1 MMARLTHTA
10 ASTKPWRQYGQ
21 GMVEYVVVLA
31 TVVFALTVPLNGAGS
46 NNVIEEIEQ
55 VLQDNYEG
63 YSFAVSLSEMPD
75 AVSMDEALQMF
86 EDAGGDPNQLTD
98 AGDLIQKVDDFLDI
112 SFSDLIP
119 DVTDFSV
126 DDLLDGELPSFG
138 DGEDA
143 TDSDG
148 NTPLF
153 NEDGEAMTLETIFID
168 GDGDIFELNESEL
181 FAQDDTDESDALTE
195 DDVCTD
201 SSVVRLPVT
210 DTSTSPASVECD
222 GTDGEAVLDSNGN
235 FIGSDNLV
243 TNDDNTVAVIGNG
256 FVVGIDEDEDD
267 ILLNED
273 DVTINGDGEVFLVTE
288 EVDTSG
294 FSFP

>member
-1 MMARLTHTA
+1 MARLTHTA

-98 AGDLIQKVDDFLDI
+98 AGDLIQQVDDFLDI

-119 DVTDFSV
+119 NVTDFSV

-273 DVTINGDGEVFLVTE
+273 DVTINGDGEVFLITE

>member
-98 AGDLIQKVDDFLDI
+98 AGDLIQQVDDFLDI

-119 DVTDFSV
+119 NVTDFSV

-273 DVTINGDGEVFLVTE
+273 DVTINGDGEVFLITE

>member
-273 DVTINGDGEVFLVTE
+273 DVTINGDGEVFLITE

>member
-1 MMARLTHTA
+1 MNLFTHKSPTRNR
-10 ASTKPWRQYGQ
+10 WYQRGQ

-31 TVVFALTVPLNGAGS
+31 TTVFALTVPLNGAGS

-55 VLQDNYEG
+55 VLRDNYEG
-63 YSFAVSLSEMPD
+63 YSFAVTLSEMPD
-75 AVSMDEALQMF
+75 AISMDEALQMF

-98 AGDLIQKVDDFLDI
+98 AAAMIEQVDDFLDV

-126 DDLLDGELPSFG
+126 DDLLAGELPSFG
-138 DGEDA
+138 DSEGEGDNNGNSPLLNQDGDA
-143 TDSDG
+143 MNLSSVFING
-148 NTPLF
+148 
-153 NEDGEAMTLETIFID
+153 DGE
-168 GDGDIFELNESEL
+168 IFELNEAEL
-181 FAQDDTDESDALTE
+181 FAPDDTDESDVLTE

-201 SSVVRLPVT
+201 TGVVRLPVT
-210 DTSTSPASVECD
+210 DTSTSPATVECD
-222 GTDGEAVLDSNGN
+222 GSDGEAVLDSNGN
-235 FIGSDNLV
+235 FVGSNSLV
-243 TNDDNTVAVIGNG
+243 TNDDNTVSVIGEG
-256 FVVGIDEDEDD
+256 FVVGIDDDEDD

-273 DVTINGDGEVFLVTE
+273 DVIIDGNGDIFLITE

>member
-1 MMARLTHTA
+1 
-10 ASTKPWRQYGQ
+10 
-21 GMVEYVVVLA
+21 MVEYVVVLA

>member
-1 MMARLTHTA
+1 MARLTHTA

-168 GDGDIFELNESEL
+168 GDGDIFELNEPEL

-273 DVTINGDGEVFLVTE
+273 DVTINGDGEVFLITE

>member
-1 MMARLTHTA
+1 MAGLLNHTT
-10 ASTKPWRQYGQ
+10 TKTWYQRGQ

-31 TVVFALTVPLNGAGS
+31 TLVFALTVPLNGPGS
-46 NNVIEEIEQ
+46 NNVIEQIEQ

-75 AVSMDEALQMF
+75 AISMDEALQMF
-86 EDAGGDPNQLTD
+86 EDAGGDPSQLTD
-98 AGDLIQKVDDFLDI
+98 AGDLIQQVDDFLDV

-126 DDLLDGELPSFG
+126 DDLLDGDLPSFG

-153 NEDGEAMTLETIFID
+153 NEDGEAMTLDTIFID

-181 FAQDDTDESDALTE
+181 FAPDDTDESDALTE
-195 DDVCTD
+195 DEVCTD

-210 DTSTSPASVECD
+210 DTSTSPASVECE

-235 FIGSDNLV
+235 FIGADNLV

-256 FVVGIDEDEDD
+256 FVVGIDDDEDD

-273 DVTINGDGEVFLVTE
+273 DVTINGDGEVFLITE

>member
-1 MMARLTHTA
+1 MARLTHTA
-10 ASTKPWRQYGQ
+10 TSTKLWRQYGQ

-98 AGDLIQKVDDFLDI
+98 AGDLIQQVDDFLDI

-119 DVTDFSV
+119 NVTDFSV

-273 DVTINGDGEVFLVTE
+273 DVTINGDGEVFLITE

>member
-98 AGDLIQKVDDFLDI
+98 AGDLIQQVDDFLDI

-119 DVTDFSV
+119 NVTDFSV
-126 DDLLDGELPSFG
+126 DDLLDGDLPSFG

-273 DVTINGDGEVFLVTE
+273 DVTINGDGEVFLITE

>member
-1 MMARLTHTA
+1 MNLFTHKNPTRNR
-10 ASTKPWRQYGQ
+10 WYQRGQ

-31 TVVFALTVPLNGAGS
+31 TTVFALTVPLNGAGS

-55 VLQDNYEG
+55 VLRDNYEG
-63 YSFAVSLSEMPD
+63 YSFAVTLSEMPD
-75 AVSMDEALQMF
+75 AISMDEALQMF

-98 AGDLIQKVDDFLDI
+98 AAAMIEQVDDFLDV

-126 DDLLDGELPSFG
+126 DDLLAGELPSFG
-138 DGEDA
+138 DSEGEGDNNGNSPLLNQDGDA
-143 TDSDG
+143 MNLSSVFING
-148 NTPLF
+148 
-153 NEDGEAMTLETIFID
+153 DGE
-168 GDGDIFELNESEL
+168 IFELNEAEL
-181 FAQDDTDESDALTE
+181 FAPDDTDESDVLTE

-201 SSVVRLPVT
+201 TGVVRLPVT
-210 DTSTSPASVECD
+210 DTSTSPATVECD
-222 GTDGEAVLDSNGN
+222 GSDGEAVLDSNGN
-235 FIGSDNLV
+235 FVGSNSLV
-243 TNDDNTVAVIGNG
+243 TNDDNTVSVIGEG
-256 FVVGIDEDEDD
+256 FVVGIDDDEDD

-273 DVTINGDGEVFLVTE
+273 DVIIDGNGDIFLITE

>member
-1 MMARLTHTA
+1 
-10 ASTKPWRQYGQ
+10 
-21 GMVEYVVVLA
+21 
-31 TVVFALTVPLNGAGS
+31 
-46 NNVIEEIEQ
+46 
-55 VLQDNYEG
+55 
-63 YSFAVSLSEMPD
+63 MPD

-98 AGDLIQKVDDFLDI
+98 AGDLIQQVDDFLDI

-119 DVTDFSV
+119 NVTDFSV